1 MEGNFPCAGKK
12 IKLLSFLRQSEDFG
26 ILLTIEKSLHVLGEV
41 KWLNFPLLILG
52 YWKLSAK
59 CKICL
64 PSAVNLSRM
73 CEIFTRPTFQ
83 ANFIILNQSL
93 NTKTDIKIWR
103 STHFT
108 LSHYLPCSL
117 KLLKSESVF
126 KGRLSV
132 QSACGSDS
140 NRNVITAI
148 RGFHFYVYYIMNI
161 DWISVNKD
169 CEILFCPG
177 EFFKKAKTTK
187 S

>member
-1 MEGNFPCAGKK
+1 M
-12 IKLLSFLRQSEDFG
+12 
-26 ILLTIEKSLHVLGEV
+26 
-41 KWLNFPLLILG
+41 G
-52 YWKLSAK
+52 YWMLSAICTK
-59 CKICL
+59 NCL

-73 CEIFTRPTFQ
+73 CKIFTGPTLQ
-83 ANFIILNQSL
+83 ANFTQRLSLTMQVYIPFLWCFYLQSPT
-93 NTKTDIKIWR
+93 NMKMWR
-103 STHFT
+103 STHLPF
-108 LSHYLPCSL
+108 SDYLPCSL

-169 CEILFCPG
+169 FEILFCPPNF
-177 EFFKKAKTTK
+177 EIPKHSENFRQYVSRCMHLK
-187 S
+187 SGFSPK